1 MTLTDVRVV
10 EAIQHFIQEYGDDHC
25 CIELLRFFGGYQ
37 DTRFSKL
44 SIIHGM
50 DATSRRL
57 YVERAL
63 MLLIDKGAVRAS
75 AENGSCLYCLADDP
89 PLRRL
94 ATELARLDWR
104 QWQSLIRELYPVLG
118 Y

>member
-1 MTLTDVRVV
+1 M
-10 EAIQHFIQEYGDDHC
+10 H
-25 CIELLRFFGGYQ
+25 
-37 DTRFSKL
+37 
-44 SIIHGM
+44 
-50 DATSRRL
+50 
-57 YVERAL
+57 
-63 MLLIDKGAVRAS
+63 LIDKGVVLAS

-89 PLRRL
+89 PVRRL